1 MMIPKGEIRDKSW
14 LEQPQ
19 VQKIYA
25 VLNEG
30 AGEPQALFV
39 GGCVRNAVLGAPM
52 SDVDLCTKYTP
63 DIVTDMLE
71 KADVKVIPT
80 GIDHGTVTAI
90 VDKRP
95 FEITTLRKD
104 IETDGRHAQVV
115 FSDKW
120 EEDASRRDF
129 TMNTLLCDIEG
140 NVYDPLGGGYEDAQV
155 GRLVFVGN
163 ARERIKEDYLRIL
176 RFFRFHAYY
185 GQGDMDQQT
194 LDACVLEKEG
204 ISKLSIE
211 RVTSEMLKLLAA
223 ENPQK
228 ELMAM
233 QENGILPVFSVA
245 DFSAIPAT
253 THPLGRLCASG
264 GYKSENVDAY
274 LAYFR
279 LSKAQEKMMKDIACA
294 MRTYTKPTIHNLKS
308 VLYFYGRDVAREW
321 SVLCDGDDVL
331 IRDAEILEIPVL
343 PVKGADLIARGHEQ
357 GACLGKK
364 LKEIEFAWV
373 ESNFDDQ
380 VAFSFLA

>member
-1 MMIPKGEIRDKSW
+1 MTPKGQIKDKSW
-14 LEQPQ
+14 LAQPQ
-19 VQKIYA
+19 VQKIYT
-25 VLNEG
+25 VLNG
-30 AGEPQALFV
+30 NTDDPHALFV

-63 DIVTDMLE
+63 DVATDMLE
-71 KADVKVIPT
+71 SADIKVIPT
-80 GIDHGTVTAI
+80 GIEHGTVTAV
-90 VDKRP
+90 VDGRP

-120 EEDASRRDF
+120 EEDAARRDF

-163 ARERIKEDYLRIL
+163 ARERIQEDYLRIL

-204 ISKLSIE
+204 VSKLSIE

-245 DFSAIPAT
+245 DFSAIPST
-253 THPLGRLCASG
+253 THPLSRLCASG
-264 GYKSENVDAY
+264 GYKSEIVDAY

-308 VLYFYGRDVAREW
+308 VLYFYGRDVAKEW

-331 IRDAEILEIPVL
+331 IRDAEILAIPVL

-380 VAFSFLA
+380 VALNLLT